1 MSRDGL
7 PSGEDTA
14 NKHDVADPHPSTEED
29 YDKIP
34 QPGGVKPPKGSDIG
48 PNSYTHDGTP
58 PPRPHNKGAGPK

>member
-7 PSGEDTA
+7 PTGEETA

-34 QPGGVKPPKGSDIG
+34 QPGGVKPHEGADIG

-58 PPRPHNKGAGPK
+58 PQRPHNKGAGPT